1 MFVFTFRKGGLR
13 RLAAVCLCGAA
24 IVGAVA
30 AGIAWNR
37 AQSTPANAAAGLT
50 QQITGSQD
58 LTAFLAGYGVEVDPT
73 SAEVMAVKVP
83 RKWDE
88 SFEAFHAVVQQSG
101 LSLEKCKGK
110 QVDKW
115 TVPVPAMCD
124 DAKKTYAVVLVYKN
138 EPKGAYLLEKPSG
151 EVKPLAP
158 IQSGTALTDQE
169 KAAAAGFGAGST
181 SQSAPPAASAGA
193 DTQQP
198 ASQVNTDTQQPA
210 SQVNTD
216 TQQPASEVTAGQ
228 PEEQQAADVLA
239 QDAGAWPTE

>member
-1 MFVFTFRKGGLR
+1 
-13 RLAAVCLCGAA
+13 
-24 IVGAVA
+24 
-30 AGIAWNR
+30 
-37 AQSTPANAAAGLT
+37 
-50 QQITGSQD
+50 
-58 LTAFLAGYGVEVDPT
+58 
-73 SAEVMAVKVP
+73 
-83 RKWDE
+83 
-88 SFEAFHAVVQQSG
+88 
-101 LSLEKCKGK
+101 
-110 QVDKW
+110 
-115 TVPVPAMCD
+115 MCD

-210 SQVNTD
+210 S
-216 TQQPASEVTAGQ
+216 EVTAGQ

>member
-1 MFVFTFRKGGLR
+1 M
-13 RLAAVCLCGAA
+13 
-24 IVGAVA
+24 
-30 AGIAWNR
+30 
-37 AQSTPANAAAGLT
+37 
-50 QQITGSQD
+50 
-58 LTAFLAGYGVEVDPT
+58 
-73 SAEVMAVKVP
+73 KVP

-210 SQVNTD
+210 S
-216 TQQPASEVTAGQ
+216 EVTAGQ

>member
-24 IVGAVA
+24 IVGAAA

-37 AQSTPANAAAGLT
+37 AQSTPANAAAAGLT

-58 LTAFLAGYGVEVDPT
+58 LAAFLAGYGVEVDPT

-151 EVKPLAP
+151 EVKPLVSS
-158 IQSGTALTDQE
+158 QSGTALTDQE

-181 SQSAPPAASAGA
+181 AQSTPPAASAGA

-210 SQVNTD
+210 S
-216 TQQPASEVTAGQ
+216 EVTAQQ